1 MAIDITQF
9 HQTFFEE
16 SLEGIDEMESG
27 LLQIEEGMAGQRSTD
42 LFETDKESLNT
53 IFRAVHSIKGGSAT
67 FGFNNVAEFS
77 HVLESLLDEL
87 REGRI
92 TKNRRV
98 VNVLLQSIDC
108 LRHLLG
114 AAQTGDA
121 IDQTLTESVHS
132 AMEELLKGGGA
143 KIRKPESKAETS
155 RTGVGHRGWK
165 IRFKPEAH
173 MLKTSNDPARILRAL
188 SSLGKLGVKADT
200 SLLPEWDDIDPES
213 VYLGWDLELETN
225 AARDQIMEVFAWVI
239 DDCQLDVEP
248 MAPTARAS
256 TIGTAAKTAEAST
269 QSIRISTGKIDA
281 LVDLVGELVI
291 TQTMLSRFEGNV
303 TQENVSKLMAGL
315 SQLERNTRDLQEGV
329 MSIRML
335 PVGFAFNKLPRM
347 VRDVSNQL
355 GKNIDL
361 KISGESTELDK
372 TVVERIS
379 DSLLHLVRNCIDH
392 GIESPEQREAANKPK
407 TGTVTLNAY
416 QEGGNVVIEIEDDG
430 QGLNREKILAKGI
443 EKGLVEPDAE
453 LTPDQIDQMIFLP
466 GFSTADIVTDVSGRG
481 VGTDAVRT
489 NIQALRGNVE
499 VFSEPGQGTRFILRL
514 PLTLAIMDGLSIVVG
529 NQTYILPMLNI
540 VESIHMTNDQVI
552 RPAGGSEKFS
562 LRDEILPLTRLYE
575 LFHMEPRSTDLSQGI
590 VVVVEADSKKAGIF
604 VDELL
609 GQQQVVVKSLEE
621 HHRKVEG
628 VATATILGDGEVALI
643 LDVATLVR
651 LAYTHLSTESYST
664 KAAAG

>member
-16 SLEGIDEMESG
+16 SLEGIDEMESE

-42 LFETDKESLNT
+42 LFDADKESLNT
-53 IFRAVHSIKGGSAT
+53 IFRAVHSMKGGSAT
-67 FGFNNVAEFS
+67 FGFNDVAEFA
-77 HVLESLLDEL
+77 HVLESVLDEL
-87 REGRI
+87 REGQI
-92 TKNRRV
+92 TKNRHV
-98 VNVLLQSIDC
+98 VSVLLQSVDC
-108 LRHLLG
+108 LRNLLG

-121 IDQTLTESVHS
+121 VDQTLTESVRS
-132 AMEELLKGGGA
+132 ALEGLLKGKSTKTGKPKRKKSATAQTGA
-143 KIRKPESKAETS
+143 
-155 RTGVGHRGWK
+155 GHQGWK

-173 MLKTSNDPARILRAL
+173 MLKTGNDPARILRAL
-188 SSLGKLGVKADT
+188 ASLGKIRVKADT

-213 VYLGWDLELETN
+213 VYLGWDLELETS
-225 AARDQIMEVFAWVI
+225 APRDQVMEVFAWVI

-248 MAPTARAS
+248 MTSRAQ
-256 TIGTAAKTAEAST
+256 AAGGAVKTAEATT

-291 TQTMLSRFEGNV
+291 TQTMLSRFEGNNV
-303 TQENVSKLMAGL
+303 TQENVNKLMAGL
-315 SQLERNTRDLQEGV
+315 SQLERNTKDLQEGV

-347 VRDVSNQL
+347 VRDVSGKL

-372 TVVERIS
+372 TVIERIS

-392 GIESPEQREAANKPK
+392 GIELPEEREAADKPK
-407 TGTVTLNAY
+407 TGTIRLNAF

-443 EKGLVEPDAE
+443 EKGLIEADAE
-453 LTPDQIDQMIFLP
+453 LTADQIDQMIFLP

-489 NIQALRGNVE
+489 NIRALRGNVE
-499 VFSEPGQGTRFILRL
+499 VYSTPGQGTRFILRL
-514 PLTLAIMDGLSIVVG
+514 PLTLAIMDGLSVIVG
-529 NQTYILPMLNI
+529 DQTYILPMLNI
-540 VESIHMTNDQVI
+540 VESIHMTNDQI
-552 RPAGGSEKFS
+552 TRPAGGSEKFP

-590 VVVVEADSKKAGIF
+590 VVVVEADNKKAGIF

-643 LDVATLVR
+643 LDVTTLVR

-664 KAAAG
+664 NAAAG